1 VPSKRPE
8 FRTCRQC
15 DDDYKPSH
23 GQRFCS
29 TLCRFMAK
37 VEKAGDGCWN
47 WTAALTSVG
56 YGNFMFPDG
65 NVLAHRWSYVNIGG
79 GTLVSGLVIDHLCRN
94 RRCVNPEHLEQVTQ
108 RVNILRGEAPMIL
121 VHNCRL
127 AEKKAGR

>member
-1 VPSKRPE
+1 MPSKRPE

-15 DDDYKPSH
+15 SGSYKPAH

-37 VEKAGDGCWN
+37 VEKAEDGCWN
-47 WTAALTSVG
+47 WTAALTGVG

-79 GTLVSGLVIDHLCRN
+79 SELVPKLVIDHLCRN
-94 RRCVNPEHLEQVTQ
+94 RACVNPDHLEQVTN
-108 RVNILRGEAPMIL
+108 RENCLRGESPLIRIHL
-121 VHNCRL
+121 ER
-127 AEKKAGR
+127 KGRANA